1 MVGLLGYGYGSGDGK
16 VSALRDMFNGGGR
29 GTAGDTFEGGGG
41 YSGILNMLGIKPKD
55 YADRHAMMA
64 QPQPQAQQQAAPM
77 PAPPVASQA
86 APQDFYRQTG
96 NPAMAQTPWNATQ
109 AGPQDFYN
117 MPQNNPAMAQGM
129 GAGAISAAPVQAPSY
144 ASFLSGLPAGTL
156 QNSPEFL
163 RKLYEMGQNHTP
175 TFMPPP
181 SGVMR

>member
-1 MVGLLGYGYGSGDGK
+1 MAGLLGYGYGSGDGK

-29 GTAGDTFEGGGG
+29 GTAGDTFKGGGG
-41 YSGILNMLGIKPKD
+41 YSEILNGLGVRPQG
-55 YADRHAMMA
+55 YADRQAMMA

>member
-1 MVGLLGYGYGSGDGK
+1 MAGLLGYGYGSGDGK

-29 GTAGDTFEGGGG
+29 GTAGDTFKGGGG
-41 YSGILNMLGIKPKD
+41 YSEILNGLGVRPQG
-55 YADRHAMMA
+55 YADRQAMMA
-64 QPQPQAQQQAAPM
+64 QPQPQARQQAAPM

-144 ASFLSGLPAGTL
+144 ASFMSSLNPAM
-156 QNSPEFL
+156 QEFASRNPAYAQEL
-163 RKLYEMGQNHTP
+163 FQSIHRGQ
-175 TFMPPP
+175 
-181 SGVMR
+181 